1 MTQNLGGTRGNIIVF
16 LTDGRATSGIT
27 NTKTIRR
34 GVTNRNNHRFS
45 IFSLGFGFDVDMPFL
60 KALSWEN
67 GGFARRIYEE
77 GDASKQLESFY
88 RSCAAICKKYYN
100 ITTSSSQVLCHS

>member
-1 MTQNLGGTRGNIIVF
+1 
-16 LTDGRATSGIT
+16 
-27 NTKTIRR
+27 
-34 GVTNRNNHRFS
+34 
-45 IFSLGFGFDVDMPFL
+45 MPFL

-88 RSCAAICKKYYN
+88 YELQDPTLIDVDIEYQTNAVEF
-100 ITTSSSQVLCHS
+100 TSLTFIFM